1 MSAVAGPPVRFP
13 IAEGFGIFVAIA
25 AADVLIAG
33 EVYLF
38 KAALIAAGGALILY
52 LARRRLLAN
61 RRRHL
66 R

>member
-1 MSAVAGPPVRFP
+1 MAGSPVRFP

-33 EVYLF
+33 EVNLF
-38 KAALIAAGGALILY
+38 KASLIAAGAAIVLY

-66 R
+66 H